1 MKTFLQRFG
10 GKITGI
16 LSGFD
21 RLRLRGTKRWLA
33 YAGGMM
39 SFLWRVQVLLKDF
52 DQYVQGRTA
61 ELCGAME
68 QAAREAQR
76 PVLYLPSSETSKE
89 AVARPIIERDG
100 VREGLIAVL
109 KCVEPCRSFGI
120 YKNRET
126 KRLELRAQQRKCLH
140 YYHYYLHPQLGFLHT
155 RLQTW
160 FPFTMQVCLNGR
172 EWLTRQLDQAGVGY
186 VRQANCLV
194 AVEDLAKAQALLLE
208 QARVNWPKLLDELAR
223 RSNPL
228 EPSLL
233 GETVVP
239 YYWSVD
245 QSEWATDIL
254 FRSVAD
260 LQALYPRLL
269 WHGIHHLHCR
279 DVLRFL
285 GQRLT
290 QSGEVP
296 GWFRGEVTTDLKERP
311 EGMRLKHAVDHNSVK
326 MYDKAYTAF
335 GAALRLEATIN
346 DVTDFKAYRA
356 KEGDEQGAMAWR
368 PLRKGVAD
376 LYRRTEVSQQATER
390 YAESLATLED
400 HTPLAELAEP
410 LCQPVTWQGQRVR
423 ALNPLAPED
432 AALLEAVNRGEFLL
446 NGFRNR
452 DLRALLLPAATTPAE
467 AKRQSA
473 AVSRKLR
480 MLRGHGLIEK
490 VCKTYRYRLSTKG
503 RTAIAALLASRLADT
518 AKLTQA
524 A

>member
-10 GKITGI
+10 SKITGI

-21 RLRLRGTKRWLA
+21 RLRLRGTKRLLA
-33 YAGGMM
+33 HVGGMM
-39 SFLWRVQVLLKDF
+39 GFLWRVQVLLKDF
-52 DQYVQGRTA
+52 DQYVQGRTG
-61 ELCGAME
+61 ELCGVME

-76 PVLYLPSSETSKE
+76 PVLYLSSSNDSKE
-89 AVARPIIERDG
+89 KLARAIAERDG
-100 VREGLIAVL
+100 VRDGLIAVL
-109 KCVEPCRSFGI
+109 KCVEPCWSFGI

-126 KRLELRAQQRKCLH
+126 KKLELRSQQRKCLH

-172 EWLTRQLDQAGVGY
+172 EWLARQLDQAGVGY
-186 VRQANCLV
+186 VRQDNCIV
-194 AVEDLAKAQALLLE
+194 AVEDLAKAQALLDE
-208 QARVNWPKLLDELAR
+208 QLRVHWPKLLDELAR
-223 RSNPL
+223 QSNPL
-228 EPSLL
+228 EPSWL
-233 GETVVP
+233 GEPPIP
-239 YYWSVD
+239 YYWSAD

-260 LQALYPRLL
+260 LQTLYPRLL
-269 WHGIHHLHCR
+269 WHGIHSLHCR

-290 QSGEVP
+290 QAGAVP
-296 GWFRGEVTTDLKERP
+296 GWFRGEATTDLKERP
-311 EGMRLKHAVDHNSVK
+311 EGMRLKHRVNHNSVK
-326 MYDKAYTAF
+326 MYDKAYTAV

-346 DVTDFKAYRA
+346 DVSDFKVYRS
-356 KEGDEQGAMAWR
+356 KEGDEQGAKAWR
-368 PLRKGVAD
+368 TLRKGVAD
-376 LYRRTEVSQQATER
+376 LHRRAEVSQQATDR

-400 HTPLAELAEP
+400 RTPLAELAEP
-410 LCQPVTWQGQRVR
+410 LCQPTTWKGRRVR
-423 ALNPLAPED
+423 GLNPLAPED
-432 AALLEAVNRGEFLL
+432 AALLETVNRGEFLL

-452 DLRALLLPAATTPAE
+452 DLRPLLCSAASTPAE

-480 MLRGHGLIEK
+480 LLRAHGLIEK
-490 VCKTYRYRLSTKG
+490 VSKTYRYRLSTKG
-503 RTAIAALLASRLADT
+503 RTAIAALLASRQADT